1 MNDLSCQFNRVVFVR
16 SLDRQ
21 MIEELYNKTTNPSE
35 IIQRG
40 RYSADW
46 QLDHAF

>member
-1 MNDLSCQFNRVVFVR
+1 MNDLSPQFNRVVFVR

-21 MIEELYNKTTNPSE
+21 MIEELYNKATNPSE

-40 RYSADW
+40 AW
-46 QLDHAF
+46 QLHHASEQ